1 MAPESRDAGSTLGPQ
16 ENLAALG
23 PGEAIILMA
32 LIYFAYGTLC
42 SGPHFRFDRFNPHS
56 MCAVHALC
64 RFLCTWV
71 SHFKYQS
78 VTELWES
85 TRDAVGQVRGQR
97 LFRFSAC
104 FGLPASLGVPAS
116 QCLPIVI
123 YNLKEKDILKSE
135 VRDWD
140 NFLLPACSPSFL
152 FSAKKKLLRKK
163 TFPNRRS
170 DIVLQRHFSQLPSLS
185 ACLSACLLGKP
196 LGTNY
201 AVF

>member
-78 VTELWES
+78 VTELPES

-135 VRDWD
+135 VRD
-140 NFLLPACSPSFL
+140 
-152 FSAKKKLLRKK
+152 
-163 TFPNRRS
+163 
-170 DIVLQRHFSQLPSLS
+170 
-185 ACLSACLLGKP
+185 
-196 LGTNY
+196 
-201 AVF
+201 